1 MIEVL
6 STNILSPLG
15 ETTEANLAAVLRGDS
30 AVRLWSGH
38 WGLPY
43 AFQAALFSDEQA
55 GRWMVPRQSRFV
67 SLALASIR
75 QALAEA
81 PDTPRTQ
88 YHEG

>member
-43 AFQAALFSDEQA
+43 AFQAALFSDEQTSTGA
-55 GRWMVPRQSRFV
+55 GHASYSVPRRVMSR
-67 SLALASIR
+67 R
-75 QALAEA
+75 
-81 PDTPRTQ
+81 
-88 YHEG
+88 

>member
-43 AFQAALFSDEQA
+43 AFQAALFSDEQHRTSTGA
-55 GRWMVPRQSRFV
+55 GHASYSVPRRVMSR
-67 SLALASIR
+67 R
-75 QALAEA
+75 
-81 PDTPRTQ
+81 
-88 YHEG
+88 

>member
-43 AFQAALFSDEQA
+43 AFQAALFSDEQTQ
-55 GRWMVPRQSRFV
+55 RWMVPGQPRFL
-67 SLALASIR
+67 SDR
-75 QALAEA
+75 
-81 PDTPRTQ
+81 
-88 YHEG
+88 H